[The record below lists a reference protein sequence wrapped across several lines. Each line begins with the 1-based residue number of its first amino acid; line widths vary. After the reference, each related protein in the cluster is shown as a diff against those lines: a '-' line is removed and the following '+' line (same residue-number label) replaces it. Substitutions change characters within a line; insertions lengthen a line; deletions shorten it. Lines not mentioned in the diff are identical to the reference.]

1 MTDSV
6 DPVEAVLFDLDDTL
20 CSYRQDGA
28 TVLEAAFDRAGVPPS
43 FEAADYYAR
52 YGEYL
57 GASEDIHDLRARCF
71 GDLASEA
78 GHGRETGRRVAEA
91 YAEIRDQR
99 AVDPLPGAIET
110 VEDLR
115 GEGVPIG
122 LVTNGDPGMQ
132 RRKLEAVGLAD
143 AFDTVVFAGY
153 DTAPKPDPAP
163 FERALD
169 ALDTAPA
176 RAVHVGNSPS
186 SDVAG
191 AHAAGVGSVWVPA
204 DGTVPDRP
212 DPEPEHVLDSLA
224 EFRTLPWL

>member
-1 MTDSV
+1 MTDA
-6 DPVEAVLFDLDDTL
+6 VEAVLFDLDDTL
-20 CSYRQDGA
+20 CSYRRDAA
-28 TVLEAAFDRAGVPPS
+28 TVLEHAFDRADVPLA
-43 FEAADYYAR
+43 FEAGDYYAR

-57 GASEDIHDLRARCF
+57 EASTDVSDLRARCF

-78 GHGRETGRRVAEA
+78 GHGSAAGHRVAEA
-91 YAEIRDQR
+91 FAEIRDQR

-110 VEDLR
+110 VENLR

-132 RRKLEAVGLAD
+132 RHKLEAIGLPD

-153 DTAPKPDPAP
+153 DTPPKPAADP
-163 FERALD
+163 FEAALD
-169 ALDTAPA
+169 DLGSRPS
-176 RAVHVGNSPS
+176 RAVHVGNSLA

-204 DGTVPDRP
+204 EGVVSDP
-212 DPEPEHVLDSLA
+212 DPEPEYVLESLA
-224 EFRTLPWL
+224 EFGTLPWS